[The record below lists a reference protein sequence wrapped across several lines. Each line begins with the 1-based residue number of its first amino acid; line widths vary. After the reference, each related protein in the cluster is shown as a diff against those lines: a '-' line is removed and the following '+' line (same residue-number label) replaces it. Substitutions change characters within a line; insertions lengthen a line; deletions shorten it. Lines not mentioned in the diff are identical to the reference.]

1 MFKRRDKLEESDYPA
16 VAVFF
21 AEPDVL
27 PGLFAL
33 ANYAYGA
40 NSEATSAAILAHS

>member
-1 MFKRRDKLEESDYPA
+1 MFKRWDKLEESDDPA

-27 PGLFAL
+27 PGLL
-33 ANYAYGA
+33 APANHAYGA
-40 NSEATSAAILAHS
+40 NSQATSAAILAHS